1 MDPMIVSAEHITLE
15 DLRLA
20 MNSAFSDYAVPMQL
34 TRQSFAFML
43 KQRGFDR
50 QVSRIALVEG
60 QIAAIWLVSLR
71 GRHSYL
77 VASGTDPMF
86 RRLGMARRLAE
97 DSIAHLRKRH
107 TVSLQTEVLVEN
119 GKAYELYASLG
130 MNTARTLQC
139 FDIPFRPSFDAP
151 IMARKVPWR
160 EIQSDVIAMIE
171 LEPSWQNDI
180 ASLSAV
186 ADEGQC
192 WAISDCHG
200 LVAYAVLL
208 PTNNTLAQICVR
220 KDRRQEGI
228 GSSLLHT
235 CQAGDTLR
243 LLNVDVTSTEFQSFL
258 GSVGAVATVRQFEL
272 TMEL

>member
-1 MDPMIVSAEHITLE
+1 MNPKIVSAEHVSLE

-50 QVSRIALVEG
+50 QASRVALVEG

-86 RRLGMARRLAE
+86 RRLGMARRLA
-97 DSIAHLRKRH
+97 DDCLVHLQQRD
-107 TVSLQTEVLVEN
+107 TVSFQTEVVAEN
-119 GKAYELYASLG
+119 SKAFELYASLG
-130 MNTARTLQC
+130 MKAARTLQC
-139 FDIPFRPSFDAP
+139 YDVPPLPSTDASG
-151 IMARKVPWR
+151 MVRKVPWR
-160 EIQSDVIAMIE
+160 EIQSAAAAMIE

-186 ADEGQC
+186 ADEAQC

-200 LVAYAVLL
+200 LVAYAVLF
-208 PTNNTLAQICVR
+208 PTSNTLAQICVR

-228 GSSLLHT
+228 GSSLLHA

-258 GSVGAVATVRQFEL
+258 GSVGAVPTVRQFEL
-272 TMEL
+272 KMNL